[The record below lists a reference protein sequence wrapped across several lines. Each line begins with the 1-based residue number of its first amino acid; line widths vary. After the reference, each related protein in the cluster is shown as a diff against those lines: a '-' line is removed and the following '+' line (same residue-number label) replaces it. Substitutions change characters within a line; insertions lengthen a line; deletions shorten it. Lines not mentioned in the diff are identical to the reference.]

1 MTDFYNCEQCVDLL
15 MDYLEETLD
24 DHTLLRL
31 EDHLKACAPCVNF
44 FQTYRKSTEMTH
56 RLLEQQVDVPRE
68 VQDRLKSF
76 LREELTSLG
85 TDRE

>member
-1 MTDFYNCEQCVDLL
+1 MTDFYNCEQCVELL

-24 DHTLLRL
+24 ENTLLRL

-44 FQTYRKSTEMTH
+44 FQTYKKSTEIIH

-76 LREELTSLG
+76 LREELTSLR